1 MPRPKRSVANSAASA
16 PVTTTTKTTPPRQ
29 VKPGSLP
36 PTPPASEMKQMLDT
50 ASSSASTGRRGASR
64 ASRGKAVKEEVEQ
77 VEQAAERQTT
87 GKDGDSAAP
96 SSPSKQTQS
105 EKKLNL
111 LRNSLDTGPFPN
123 HVAPTSEQA
132 WEVAHVLREWHGY
145 KDIPRKTTNMH
156 REDKFGGCGNVPN
169 VLDALI
175 RTVMSCN
182 TSSKNS
188 TAAHKAMCEAYGSKN
203 FQALLDAPHAQLAE
217 VIRCGGLHDRKA
229 RIIQGIL
236 RRTSELH
243 GVLSLDHLH
252 SAPARQVMEE
262 LVAFD
267 GVGPKVASCCSA
279 FCIGNDEMA
288 VDTHVYRLSKALGWV
303 PDKATRDQTYFHL
316 AERLPSELKYGLHV
330 LLIRHGKS
338 CANCSA
344 KGFATDQRARRQDS
358 EDADETGARDDSKTN
373 VAIKKEESGT
383 QELAIK
389 AETEDAGGVDEQR
402 DAKEQVR
409 EVKEEADKEH
419 KAPAALQSDVC
430 PLKAAG
436 LLGKGKSRVKKSQA
450 SPPAETHASP
460 GTADATGKRRGRP
473 KKESA
478 PEDSTPARR
487 SKRQRV

>member
-1 MPRPKRSVANSAASA
+1 
-16 PVTTTTKTTPPRQ
+16 
-29 VKPGSLP
+29 
-36 PTPPASEMKQMLDT
+36 MLDT

-64 ASRGKAVKEEVEQ
+64 ASKGKAVKREEQ
-77 VEQAAERQTT
+77 VDERQTT

-96 SSPSKQTQS
+96 SSPSKQTQA

-217 VIRCGGLHDRKA
+217 VIRC
-229 RIIQGIL
+229 
-236 RRTSELH
+236 
-243 GVLSLDHLH
+243 
-252 SAPARQVMEE
+252 VMEE

-358 EDADETGARDDSKTN
+358 EDADETGARDDSKAN

-389 AETEDAGGVDEQR
+389 AETEDAGWADEQS
-402 DAKEQVR
+402 DAKEKVR
-409 EVKEEADKEH
+409 QVKEEADKGH
-419 KAPAALQSDVC
+419 KAPAALHSDVC

-436 LLGKGKSRVKKSQA
+436 LLGKGKSRVKKRQA
-450 SPPAETHASP
+450 SPSAETPASP
-460 GTADATGKRRGRP
+460 GAADANGKGRGRP

-478 PEDSTPARR
+478 PEDATPARR
-487 SKRQRV
+487 SKRQRA